1 MQTYEVCTPSS
12 THISDSWGE
21 WSELCLSV
29 LWPLWG
35 GQLCS
40 VLLFCFSMSHK
51 QWIQQLHTEVPGTW
65 IQKKYFLLCKLCFS
79 LMFVPVKRK
88 ESTVVLPSTLYDISI
103 FAFLKPLEIAIKIC
117 LQMIQYLHISI
128 LVCLYVCNYILI
140 SINVGREREENWHD
154 VEQTD

>member
-1 MQTYEVCTPSS
+1 MSFNKSFTPQCKHTKCAPPLPLTSVILGESGQNAVSLFSDHCEV
-12 THISDSWGE
+12 DSFA
-21 WSELCLSV
+21 
-29 LWPLWG
+29 
-35 GQLCS
+35 
-40 VLLFCFSMSHK
+40 LFCFSMSHK

-103 FAFLKPLEIAIKIC
+103 FTFLKPLEIAIKIC

-140 SINVGREREENWHD
+140 SINVGREREEN
-154 VEQTD
+154 